1 MILVCPSCGATHS
14 AEAWENDRITRTVF
28 AAQAALPREV
38 CAVLLPYLALFR
50 PDKRAL
56 SWSRTLKLTQ
66 ELAAMVAPGWVQVQ
80 AKPAREC
87 PPRVWAQGM
96 EQMVERSA
104 TLQRPLKNH
113 NYLRQVVWQLA
124 DQVDAGRERHQHHE
138 VATGEQRARRQRGDG
153 DGEDQFLKAY
163 KEKHGALPS
172 MPAEVAES
180 LAALKKRLKGS
191 D

>member
-14 AEAWENDRITRTVF
+14 AEAWENDMNARKAF
-28 AAQAALPREV
+28 AARATLPIEV
-38 CAVLLPYLALFR
+38 SAPLLPYLALFR
-50 PDKRAL
+50 PSQRAL
-56 SWSRTLKLTQ
+56 SWSRTLKVMQ
-66 ELAAMVAPGWVQVQ
+66 ELAAMIAPGWVQVQ
-80 AKPAREC
+80 GKPAREC

-138 VATGEQRARRQRGDG
+138 VATGEQRALRQRGDG
-153 DGEDQFLKAY
+153 DGEDPFLAAY

-180 LAALKKRLKGS
+180 LAALKKRLNSS

>member
-14 AEAWENDRITRTVF
+14 AEAWENDLVARKTL
-28 AAQAALPREV
+28 AAQATLPREV
-38 CAVLLPYLALFR
+38 SAVLLPYLALFR

-56 SWSRTLKLTQ
+56 SWSRTLKVMA
-66 ELAAMVAPGWVQVQ
+66 ELAALVAPGWVQVQ
-80 AKPAREC
+80 GKPAREC

-113 NYLRQVVWQLA
+113 NYLRLVVWQLA
-124 DQVDAGRERHQHHE
+124 DQVDAGRERHQYHE
-138 VATGEQRARRQRGDG
+138 VASGEQRARRQRGDG
-153 DGEDQFLKAY
+153 DGEDPFLAAY
-163 KEKHGALPS
+163 KAKHGELPA

-180 LAALKKRLKGS
+180 LAALKKRLGKS